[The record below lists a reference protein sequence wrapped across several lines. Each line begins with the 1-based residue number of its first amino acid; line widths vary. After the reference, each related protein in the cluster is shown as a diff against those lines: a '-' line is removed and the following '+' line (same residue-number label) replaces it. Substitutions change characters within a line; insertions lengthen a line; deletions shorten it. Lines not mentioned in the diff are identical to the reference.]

1 MTMTTT
7 PLPDRLRALQ
17 AQQGKTNAEMAA
29 AFRIARDTWMK
40 WKAGKHAPRGPMKQ
54 FVQGRLKRAGL

>member
-7 PLPDRLRALQ
+7 PLPDRPRARQ
-17 AQQGKTNAEMAA
+17 AQQGKTIAQMAA
-29 AFRIARDTWMK
+29 SVRIARDTWMK